1 MATAPLRIGFLG
13 FGVVGTGT
21 YRMLLDNRSS
31 IERKVGGPIEVAK
44 IGIRDP
50 EKHRDAPTNLFTT
63 DLVSIVDDPQID
75 VIVEVMGGVD
85 PAGELIERALKNG
98 KHVVTANKELIAKRG
113 GSLIRLAAANKLD
126 LHYEAAVG
134 GGIPLIQPL
143 KHQLAGNDVIK
154 LMGIVNGTT
163 NYILTRMTEQGS
175 SLEDALA
182 EAQRLGYAEADPTA
196 DVDGHDAQYKL
207 AILTGIAF
215 GRETPVESVYREG
228 IRKLTAD
235 DIQFAN
241 LLGYRIKLLGIAEA
255 KGSGILARVHPTLLP
270 KKHPLANVHD
280 VYNAVQIRGD
290 FVGDVI
296 FSGRGAGSDPTG
308 SAIVG
313 DLIDVA
319 RNIRIGGAGNV
330 IAPEIGGEFL
340 GIEELE
346 TRFYLRMR
354 VDDKPKVLGQ
364 IAMRLGE
371 FDVSLTD
378 MEMRVIDSAASIGEI
393 VFLTHDCRERDFRKA
408 IASLDASCGVRE
420 IATWL
425 RVETREA

>member
-21 YRMLLDNRSS
+21 YRMLVDNRES
-31 IERKVGGPIEVAK
+31 ISRKVGAPLDVAK

-50 EKHRDAPTNLFTT
+50 QKPREAPDALFTT
-63 DLVSIVDDPQID
+63 DLEGIVDDPDID
-75 VIVEVMGGVD
+75 MIIEVMGGVE
-85 PAGELIERALKNG
+85 PAGSLIERALRNG

-113 GSLIRLAAANKLD
+113 GPLIRLAAANSLD
-126 LHYEAAVG
+126 LHFEAAVG

-143 KHQLAGNDVIK
+143 KHQLAGNDVLK

-163 NYILTRMTEQGS
+163 NYILTRMTEQRM
-175 SLEDALA
+175 SLEDALG

-196 DVDGHDAQYKL
+196 DVDGHDAQCKL
-207 AILTGIAF
+207 AILSGIAF
-215 GRETPVESVYREG
+215 GRETPVDCVYREG
-228 IRKLTAD
+228 IRGLTAD
-235 DIQFAN
+235 DIHFAGI
-241 LLGYRIKLLGIAEA
+241 LGYRIKLLGIAEA
-255 KGSGILARVHPTLLP
+255 IGPAVLARVHPTLLP

-319 RNIRIGGAGNV
+319 RNIRLGGAGNV
-330 IAPEIGGEFL
+330 IAPETGGQFL
-340 GIEELE
+340 TIDSLVS
-346 TRFYLRMR
+346 RYYLRMR
-354 VDDKPKVLGQ
+354 VDDKPRVLGQ
-364 IAMRLGE
+364 IASRLGE

-378 MEMRVIDSAASIGEI
+378 MEMRVLDAAEGTGEI
-393 VFLTHDCRERDFRKA
+393 VFLTHECRESDFRQA
-408 IASLDASCGVRE
+408 TEALDDTCGVRE

>member
-21 YRMLLDNRSS
+21 YRMLIDNRES
-31 IERKVGGPIEVAK
+31 IARKVGGPLDIAK
-44 IGIRDP
+44 IGIRDAHKPREAP
-50 EKHRDAPTNLFTT
+50 EHLFTT
-63 DLVSIVDDPQID
+63 DLEGIVDDPEID
-75 VIVEVMGGVD
+75 VIIEVMGGVE
-85 PAGELIERALKNG
+85 PAGSLIERALQNR

-113 GSLIRLAAANKLD
+113 GPLIRLAAANSLD

-143 KHQLAGNDVIK
+143 KHQLAGNDVLK
-154 LMGIVNGTT
+154 LMGIINGTT
-163 NYILTRMTEQGS
+163 NYILTRMTEQRM
-175 SLEDALA
+175 SLEDALG

-207 AILTGIAF
+207 AILSGIAF
-215 GRETPVESVYREG
+215 GRETPVESVFRQG
-228 IRKLTAD
+228 IRSLTAD
-235 DIQFAN
+235 DIHFASI
-241 LLGYRIKLLGIAEA
+241 LGYRIKLLGIAEA
-255 KGSGILARVHPTLLP
+255 IGSAVLARVHPTLLP

-319 RNIRIGGAGNV
+319 RNSRLGGAGNV
-330 IAPEIGGEFL
+330 IAPESGGQFL
-340 GIEELE
+340 PIESLVS
-346 TRFYLRMR
+346 RYYLRMR

-364 IAMRLGE
+364 IASRLGE

-378 MEMRVIDSAASIGEI
+378 MEMRVLDATAGTGEI
-393 VFLTHDCRERDFRKA
+393 VFLTHECRESDFRRA
-408 IASLDASCGVRE
+408 TEALDDTCGVRE